1 MASITACSTNLPER
15 ATRRLRRWLLLL
27 PFLLAPLLAWAAE
40 IEVVN
45 PQIVYGEDGYALSAD
60 FRFELRPRLEEA
72 VARGVVLTFVVD
84 FEMTRER
91 WYWFDEKVAARSQTT
106 SLSYHALTRQYRLSS
121 GGLHQSFATLGEAL
135 AVLSRLRNWPISDGG
150 DLSLRPGETYQ
161 AALRMRL
168 DINQL
173 PRPFQIS
180 ALGNRD
186 WNLVSDWKTWTVSL
200 PVPTEAP

>member
-1 MASITACSTNLPER
+1 MASITACSPSLPE
-15 ATRRLRRWLLLL
+15 RLRRWLLPL
-27 PFLLAPLLAWAAE
+27 LLAPLLAWAVE
-40 IEVVN
+40 IEVID
-45 PQIVYGEDGYALSAD
+45 PQIVFGEDGYALSAN

-91 WYWFDEKVAARSQTT
+91 WYWFDEKLAARTQTV

-121 GGLHQSFATLGEAL
+121 GGLHQSFVTLGEAL
-135 AVLSRLRNWPISDGG
+135 AVLSRLRNWPIADGG
-150 DLSLRPGETYQ
+150 EPPLRPGETYQ

-186 WNLVSDWKTWTVSL
+186 WNLVSDWKTWAVTL
-200 PVPTEAP
+200 PVPTEAK